1 MTDTTLAEALEAE
14 HHAIDDGI
22 YAFLNGDA
30 DGRERLEAVFDEL
43 RRHIYLEEVYL
54 FPPLRDAGMMAP
66 VFVMLREHGEM
77 WQILDQVDAALT
89 VDPVPASS
97 AAALCRDLLTRL
109 DAHNSKEEP
118 ILYPELQGVLSDS
131 AAEQYLAFL
140 EGGESP
146 DGWVCE
152 RAAAGPPASVP
163 WG

>member
-1 MTDTTLAEALEAE
+1 MTETTLAEALEAE
-14 HHAIDDGI
+14 HHEIDQGI

-30 DGRERLEAVFDEL
+30 DGLERLHAVFTEL

-54 FPPLRDAGMMAP
+54 FPPLREAGMMAP

-77 WQILDQVDAALT
+77 WQVLDEIDAALA
-89 VDPVPASS
+89 VNPAPSSS
-97 AAALCRDLLTRL
+97 AAELCRDLLTRL

-118 ILYPELQGVLSDS
+118 ILYPELRGILSDS

-140 EGGESP
+140 EDGERP

-152 RAAAGPPASVP
+152 RASAGAAAAPP